1 MISCNSIIFFYENK
15 NDLLES
21 TTLNHPLKKQDML
34 NEIHLQTYGD
44 NNNNSL
50 INRTYG
56 DIHYV

>member
-1 MISCNSIIFFYENK
+1 
-15 NDLLES
+15 
-21 TTLNHPLKKQDML
+21 ML